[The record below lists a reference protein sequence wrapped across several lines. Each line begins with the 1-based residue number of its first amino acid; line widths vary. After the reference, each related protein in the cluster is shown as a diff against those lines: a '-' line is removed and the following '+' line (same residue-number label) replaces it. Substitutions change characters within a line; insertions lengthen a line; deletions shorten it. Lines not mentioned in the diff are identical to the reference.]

1 MSELSIEMMS
11 SDLEEDCF
19 SPHSPEKS
27 LHYNLVVKNEGELCF
42 GCGDIIMDRFL
53 LRVNSRSWH
62 VQCLRC
68 SVCHAGLERQSSC
81 FIRDDNIYCKVDYAR
96 EFGAKCAKCL
106 RHIQPNDWVRRARE
120 SVYHLAC
127 FACDSCKRQ
136 LSTGEE
142 FSLHD
147 SRVLCKT
154 HYIEILEGGPSP
166 DSDSSQKSKTK
177 RVRTTFTEDQVQ
189 VLQANF
195 VLDSNPDGQ
204 DLERIAQITGLSK
217 RVTQVWF
224 QNSRARQKKYQ
235 QQQQQKNTS
244 GSSGTPSPRDCLTI
258 ITCHSPQWSSGE
270 ECGSNSG
277 LSFMD

>member
-1 MSELSIEMMS
+1 MSDMSVDMMS
-11 SDLEEDCF
+11 SDYEDDSF
-19 SPHSPEKS
+19 SSSSHEKH
-27 LHYNLVVKNEGELCF
+27 LQVKLMKTEGDICF
-42 GCGDIIMDRFL
+42 GCGDVIADRYL
-53 LRVNSRSWH
+53 LRVSGRSWH

-68 SVCHAGLERQSSC
+68 CVCQTQLERQSTC
-81 FIRDDNIYCKVDYAR
+81 FIKEDNIYCRVDYTR

-106 RHIQPNDWVRRARE
+106 RHIQPNDWVRRAR
-120 SVYHLAC
+120 SHVYHLAC

-142 FSLHD
+142 FALQD

-154 HYIEILEGGPSP
+154 HYVEMLEGGPAK
-166 DSDSSQKSKTK
+166 DSDSSQKTKTK
-177 RVRTTFTEDQVQ
+177 RVRTTFTEEQVQ

-195 VLDSNPDGQ
+195 QLDSNPDGQ

-235 QQQQQKNTS
+235 QQQQKGDNST
-244 GSSGTPSPRDCLTI
+244 GSISPRDTLTI
-258 ITCHSPQWSSGE
+258 ITSQHSPQWSSGE
-270 ECGSNSG
+270 ECGSSSG
-277 LSFMD
+277 LSFME